1 MINREIIRLKVVQM
15 TYAYYQND
23 GKTPNEAE
31 TELVFSLE
39 KSYELYIMLLQLMVE
54 LKKVGDVKV
63 DVVKSRADRLKTE
76 AEVNER
82 FIHNKFILQLERNK
96 ELAEKCEELGI
107 DWSHEEKFIRGL
119 YDKVIASEFCKKY
132 MALATTTYEED
143 REFWRLLYRKFICG
157 NVDLEQILEEKSLY
171 WNDDRYTVDSFVM
184 KTVKRMEEKDG
195 EKAKLLAMYES
206 DSDRLFASKLF
217 RKTLLDEEFL
227 RKLMAENSSE
237 GWDFSRLALMDVI
250 IMQVALA
257 EVINFPDIPLDVTF
271 NEYIDIAKVYST
283 PRSSAYINGMLDT
296 IVKKLVAEKKVKKTE
311 PKKGKGAAKKK

>member
-1 MINREIIRLKVVQM
+1 V
-15 TYAYYQND
+15 
-23 GKTPNEAE
+23 
-31 TELVFSLE
+31 S
-39 KSYELYIMLLQLMVE
+39 S
-54 LKKVGDVKV
+54 GDCSTV
-63 DVVKSRADRLKTE
+63 R
-76 AEVNER
+76 
-82 FIHNKFILQLERNK
+82 
-96 ELAEKCEELGI
+96 
-107 DWSHEEKFIRGL
+107 
-119 YDKVIASEFCKKY
+119 
-132 MALATTTYEED
+132 
-143 REFWRLLYRKFICG
+143 FICG

-195 EKAKLLAMYES
+195 AKAKLLAMYES

-237 GWDFSRLALMDVI
+237 GWEFSRLALMDVI